1 MEKNRN
7 SVRFSNVFRDIM
19 VSVESIRHRTYIRDT
34 TQHGD
39 NESWHRFKRSLYS
52 DSESIQRRLSR
63 MEKTRLLRT
72 LDGQL
77 STSVRKFN
85 NMKQEIEKTREERWS
100 ESTFEWVKT
109 ERSGDF
115 SRFKDTTIEND
126 IEYII
131 FQDDTRININ
141 LLGDV
146 VLVHNENEAYLSD
159 FSLKNQL
166 VSVSQPSQPF
176 ISKQPTAQQIAPVIQ
191 DNPIHGLLR
200 KAKFNTEEILLPVNI
215 SIPTSAIY
223 DVITENFEDG
233 EREILNFIL
242 KNITPEMISDALFT
256 ALHDKYTK

>member
-1 MEKNRN
+1 
-7 SVRFSNVFRDIM
+7 
-19 VSVESIRHRTYIRDT
+19 
-34 TQHGD
+34 
-39 NESWHRFKRSLYS
+39 
-52 DSESIQRRLSR
+52 
-63 MEKTRLLRT
+63 
-72 LDGQL
+72 
-77 STSVRKFN
+77 
-85 NMKQEIEKTREERWS
+85 MKQEIEKTREERWS